1 MRVMIVIPILKLKP
15 ESDGYKDMYNAI
27 KDKII
32 ERGDTPVEY
41 INIYNWE
48 DHLSDRGQLYRLYYS
63 IKVMKDCDC
72 VYFGKGWNTDI
83 RCIDEYTIASKYGL
97 KIEYEGV

>member
-1 MRVMIVIPILKLKP
+1 MRVMIVIPILKNKNH
-15 ESDGYKDMYNAI
+15 GYKDKYDAI

-32 ERGDTPVEY
+32 QRGDTPVEY
-41 INIYNWE
+41 INIYNSMNT
-48 DHLSDRGQLYRLYYS
+48 LSDRDQLYRVYYS
-63 IKVMKDCDC
+63 IKAMKDCDC

-83 RCIDEYTIASKYGL
+83 RCIDDYTIASKYGL

>member
-1 MRVMIVIPILKLKP
+1 MRVMIVIPMLKNKN
-15 ESDGYKDMYNAI
+15 DGYKDRYNII

-32 ERGDTPVEY
+32 QRGDTPVEY
-41 INIYNWE
+41 INFYNCM
-48 DHLSDRGQLYRLYYS
+48 DDLSDKKQLHRLYHS

-83 RCIDEYTIASKYGL
+83 RCIDDYTVASKYGL